1 MQTALDATVESRHV
15 DLSLLIQDQHG
26 MIPDQFSSGRMQSEE
41 DPETAK
47 KKAGKPLYR
56 KIAQSE
62 CEVCYIHESDGA
74 KFLFCL

>member
-26 MIPDQFSSGRMQSEE
+26 MIPDQFSSGQIQSEE
-41 DPETAK
+41 DLEK

-62 CEVCYIHESDGA
+62 CEVRYIHEGDRA
-74 KFLFCL
+74 NICV